1 MAGGVTNAER
11 ESSDPQLLAVGQ
23 VPVGRRQRPGAHP
36 EREGLL
42 RDVIVQHAVRL
53 MEVNRGPRLGLEP
66 RHPEHVVDVRMGEPD
81 PDRTNALGPQLVG
94 DQPRFLAG
102 VDDRTLG
109 RRFIDHEVTV
119 LYELAVGY
127 LYEAHR

>member
-1 MAGGVTNAER
+1 
-11 ESSDPQLLAVGQ
+11 
-23 VPVGRRQRPGAHP
+23 
-36 EREGLL
+36 
-42 RDVIVQHAVRL
+42 
-53 MEVNRGPRLGLEP
+53 
-66 RHPEHVVDVRMGEPD
+66 MGEPD

-127 LYEAHR
+127 LYDAHR